1 MKKAKILTVLGV
13 MLAMGL
19 TGCKTGGA
27 SSAAPESKPGS
38 SAQPVSSAPAPTT
51 SSKAPTSS
59 AAPTPAAEV
68 PDPEGHK
75 WNADADVAADATAGT
90 VAYKKATCKD
100 NDGAVRLKV
109 NQSVVKYDKG
119 GRKEGTPEGYTKLS
133 SNGDIM
139 SFKFKADKKYMGKL
153 YLYGVM
159 DGWGSSSN
167 HSAGFYYRN
176 SPNVEIKL
184 NGDVIDVSGS
194 QSGSYAQWFGE
205 DASEEDSTLSKEG
218 YAPYGSV
225 VINEGVN
232 EFVYKRVQTLNML
245 IKDFVF
251 IVTEFQ
257 EWSAPKAVAAD
268 ATAGTVGYN
277 LYTNN
282 LNGTKKI
289 EVQLADSMLAE
300 GSENKNDPAG
310 YFKLKSNGQSFGFK
324 FKYDSIAYGELYQR
338 GVMDGWSSNKGR
350 NLFCG
355 GSNGADDFEIQ
366 INENVMT
373 VDPDQKAL
381 TFEQAM
387 PGEGDTEKNLS
398 PVTDVLT
405 GELQLKNGVN
415 EFKYTRKASFNLAL
429 THIVIIVKDSDHE
442 HAAAAD
448 AVWQKDEQ
456 HHWHICGHEGCNEV
470 IDEANHKW
478 IDDGSKTDVPST
490 ETVAGKH
497 YVKCEICGQ
506 TAEQALPLAGH
517 TFVEGTPS
525 GDITPLECSGCHE
538 VGMQFNGMADNTI
551 GSNKAALSSG
561 KLNKSTTMTWTLT
574 MPKAGKVAVFIN
586 AKHSDGNGDKAFAAG
601 WAIKGGASAEALTDG
616 TLTLNTSARAD
627 SVLNKDNYVYLE
639 IGNVTVAE
647 GAYVIQVT
655 TYGSSAQ
662 ARLLSDGLVRVVY
675 QAA

>member
-13 MLAMGL
+13 MLAMGI
-19 TGCKTGGA
+19 TGCNGGSK
-27 SSAAPESKPGS
+27 SSAAPQPAS
-38 SAQPVSSAPAPTT
+38 STQPTTSAPAPTT
-51 SSKAPTSS
+51 SSQAPTSS
-59 AAPTPAAEV
+59 VAPTPAAEV

-75 WNADADVAADATAGT
+75 WQKDSDVAADTTAGT
-90 VAYKKATCKD
+90 VAYKKATCQE

-109 NQSVVKYDKG
+109 NQSVVTYDG
-119 GRKEGTPEGYTKLS
+119 SSTRKDGTPDGYTKLT
-133 SNGDIM
+133 SNGQSF
-139 SFKFKADKKYMGKL
+139 SFKFKSDKKYMGKL
-153 YLYGVM
+153 YLYGCM

-167 HSAGFYYRN
+167 HSAGFYYQN
-176 SPNVEIKL
+176 NPNVEIKL
-184 NGDVIDVSGS
+184 NGEVIDVSGS
-194 QSGSYAQWFGE
+194 KDGSYAQWFGE
-205 DASEEDSTLSKEG
+205 DASEEDSSLSKEG
-218 YAPYGSV
+218 YAPYGAV

-232 EFVYKRVQTLNML
+232 EFVYKRVATLNML

-251 IVTEFQ
+251 IVTEYR
-257 EWSAPKAVAAD
+257 EWSAPTAVAAD

-338 GVMDGWSSNKGR
+338 GVMDGWESNKGK
-350 NLFCG
+350 NLFSG

-387 PGEGDTEKNLS
+387 PGDPDTEKNLS
-398 PVTDVLT
+398 PLTDVLT
-405 GELQLKNGVN
+405 GELQLKNGVH

-442 HAAAAD
+442 HAAGDNAA
-448 AVWQKDEQ
+448 WLKDDQ
-456 HHWHICGHEGCNEV
+456 HHWHICGHEGCNEI

-478 IDDGSKTDVPST
+478 IDDDTKTDVPST

-497 YVKCEICGQ
+497 YVKCEVCGQ
-506 TAEQALPLAGH
+506 TAEQPLPLAGH
-517 TFVEGTPS
+517 TWGEAQTAINDAVPH
-525 GDITPLECSGCHE
+525 ECTGCHAKCYELTMATPAKIKADVNWNITGLPTGKYDVEIKACASATTLPQTLNERYQYGVDGQYVTPAAGSYASYGLGTGEAAANAQWSSPICQVE
-538 VGMQFNGMADNTI
+538 VGANAAQFTVHWI
-551 GSNKAALSSG
+551 GSGYSCFY
-561 KLNKSTTMTWTLT
+561 
-574 MPKAGKVAVFIN
+574 VAVRLV
-586 AKHSDGNGDKAFAAG
+586 AVAA
-601 WAIKGGASAEALTDG
+601 
-616 TLTLNTSARAD
+616 
-627 SVLNKDNYVYLE
+627 
-639 IGNVTVAE
+639 
-647 GAYVIQVT
+647 
-655 TYGSSAQ
+655 
-662 ARLLSDGLVRVVY
+662 
-675 QAA
+675 

>member
-51 SSKAPTSS
+51 SSKAPDSS
-59 AAPTPAAEV
+59 TPAQPKVV
-68 PDPEGHK
+68 PDPDGHK
-75 WNADADVAADATAGT
+75 FGTDTDVAADATAGT
-90 VAYKKATCKD
+90 VAYKKAACTE
-100 NDGAVRLKV
+100 NDGFERLKI

-119 GRKEGTPEGYTKLS
+119 GRKDGTPEGYTKLS
-133 SNGDIM
+133 ANGDIM

-153 YLYGVM
+153 FLYGVM
-159 DGWGSSSN
+159 DGYSSN
-167 HSAGFYYRN
+167 LSKNFCYYQGK
-176 SPNVEIKL
+176 PNVEVKV
-184 NGDVIDVSGS
+184 NDEVIDIS
-194 QSGSYAQWFGE
+194 AQKDVKFQDIFGE
-205 DASEEDSTLSKEG
+205 ESDPDTDNLSPEN
-218 YAPYGSV
+218 YALLGNV
-225 VINEGVN
+225 VLNEGVN
-232 EFVYKRVQTLNML
+232 EIVYKRVATLNML

-251 IVTEFQ
+251 IVQPFN

-338 GVMDGWSSNKGR
+338 GVMDGWSSNKGKK
-350 NLFCG
+350 LFSG
-355 GSNGADDFEIQ
+355 GTNGADDFEIQ

-398 PVTDVLT
+398 AVTDVLT

-415 EFKYTRKASFNLAL
+415 EFKYTRKASYNLAL

-442 HAAAAD
+442 HAAGDNAA
-448 AVWQKDEQ
+448 WLKDEQ
-456 HHWHICGHEGCNEV
+456 HHWHVCGHEGCNEI

-478 IDDGSKTDVPST
+478 IDDDSKTDVPST

-506 TAEQALPLAGH
+506 TGEQPLPLAGH
-517 TFVEGTPS
+517 TWGEAQTAINDAVPH
-525 GDITPLECSGCHE
+525 ECTGCHAKCYELTMASPAKIKADVNWNITGLPAGKYDVEIKACASATTLPQTLNERYQYGVDGQYVTPAAGSYSSYGLGTGEAAANAQWSKPVCQVE
-538 VGMQFNGMADNTI
+538 VGATSAQFTVHWI
-551 GSNKAALSSG
+551 GSGYSCFY
-561 KLNKSTTMTWTLT
+561 
-574 MPKAGKVAVFIN
+574 VAVRLVQVSVPN
-586 AKHSDGNGDKAFAAG
+586 A
-601 WAIKGGASAEALTDG
+601 
-616 TLTLNTSARAD
+616 
-627 SVLNKDNYVYLE
+627 
-639 IGNVTVAE
+639 
-647 GAYVIQVT
+647 
-655 TYGSSAQ
+655 
-662 ARLLSDGLVRVVY
+662 
-675 QAA
+675 

>member
-59 AAPTPAAEV
+59 VAPTPAAEV

-75 WNADADVAADATAGT
+75 WNTDADVAADATAGT

-109 NQSVVKYDKG
+109 NQSVVTYDG
-119 GRKEGTPEGYTKLS
+119 TSTRKDGTPDGYTKLT
-133 SNGDIM
+133 SNNQSF

-153 YLYGVM
+153 YLYGCM

-184 NGDVIDVSGS
+184 NGEVIDVSGS

-205 DASEEDSTLSKEG
+205 DASEEDSSLSKEG

-251 IVTEFQ
+251 IVTEYR
-257 EWSAPKAVAAD
+257 EWSAPTAVAAD

-338 GVMDGWSSNKGR
+338 GVMDGWSSNKGKK
-350 NLFCG
+350 LFSG

-398 PVTDVLT
+398 AVTDVLT

-442 HAAAAD
+442 HAAGDNAA
-448 AVWQKDEQ
+448 WLKDDQ
-456 HHWHICGHEGCNEV
+456 HHWHVCGHEGCNEV
-470 IDEANHKW
+470 IDEANHEW
-478 IDDGSKTDVPST
+478 IDDESKTDVPST

-497 YVKCEICGQ
+497 YVKCKVCGQ

-517 TFVEGTPS
+517 TWGPAQEKVGKLTPH
-525 GDITPLECSGCHE
+525 ECTGCHE
-538 VGMQFNGMADNTI
+538 KCYELDFADTNPAV
-551 GSNKAALSSG
+551 SAS
-561 KLNKSTTMTWTLT
+561 KLKKDAIWDVTGL
-574 MPKAGKVAVFIN
+574 PAGKYAVEIYACAAATTLPQNIVADATTGRYQFRFGEGDYVNPTSGTYASFGLGTGEKAENCQWSTPVVELEAANGVARFEIHWTDKGYSCFI
-586 AKHSDGNGDKAFAAG
+586 
-601 WAIKGGASAEALTDG
+601 GA
-616 TLTLNTSARAD
+616 
-627 SVLNKDNYVYLE
+627 V
-639 IGNVTVAE
+639 
-647 GAYVIQVT
+647 
-655 TYGSSAQ
+655 
-662 ARLLSDGLVRVVY
+662 RLVHI
-675 QAA
+675 A

>member
-59 AAPTPAAEV
+59 VAPTPAAEV

-75 WNADADVAADATAGT
+75 WNTDADVAADATAGT

-338 GVMDGWSSNKGR
+338 GVMDGWEANKGKK
-350 NLFCG
+350 LFSG

-373 VDPDQKAL
+373 IDPDQKAL

-387 PGEGDTEKNLS
+387 PGDPDTEKNLS
-398 PVTDVLT
+398 PLTDVLT

-415 EFKYTRKASFNLAL
+415 EFKYTRKASYNLAL
-429 THIVIIVKDSDHE
+429 THIVLIVKDSDHE

-448 AVWQKDEQ
+448 AAWQKDEQ
-456 HHWHICGHEGCNEV
+456 HHWHVCGHEGCNEV

-478 IDDGSKTDVPST
+478 IDDDSKADVPST

-506 TAEQALPLAGH
+506 AGEQALPLAGH
-517 TFVEGTPS
+517 TWGAAQEKVGKLTPH
-525 GDITPLECSGCHE
+525 ECTGCHE
-538 VGMQFNGMADNTI
+538 KCYELDFADTNPAVSASKLKKDAIWDVTGLPAGKYAVEIYACAAATTLTQNIMAD
-551 GSNKAALSSG
+551 A
-561 KLNKSTTMTWTLT
+561 TT
-574 MPKAGKVAVFIN
+574 GRYQFRF
-586 AKHSDGNGDKAFAAG
+586 GEGDYV
-601 WAIKGGASAEALTDG
+601 
-616 TLTLNTSARAD
+616 NPTSATYA
-627 SVLNKDNYVYLE
+627 SFGLGTGEKAENCKWSSPIVELE
-639 IGNVTVAE
+639 AANGVARFEIHWTDKGYSCFIGAV
-647 GAYVIQVT
+647 
-655 TYGSSAQ
+655 
-662 ARLLSDGLVRVVY
+662 RLVHVGT
-675 QAA
+675 ANA